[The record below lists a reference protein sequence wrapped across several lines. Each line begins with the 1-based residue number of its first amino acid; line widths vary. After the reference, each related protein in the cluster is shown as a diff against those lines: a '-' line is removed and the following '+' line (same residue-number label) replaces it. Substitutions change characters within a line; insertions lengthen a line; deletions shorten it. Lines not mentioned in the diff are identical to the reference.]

1 MMRLKLLAVVV
12 SVAFSAGCAQMAQSP
27 DGEAKP
33 AAPAAEAKKFTQ
45 YKHIVDYAYV
55 KPHASLPRERS
66 AGALVIDSRPA
77 ARRYDDGHIP
87 AAINIPDSSFDK
99 QVAKLPA
106 DKNRELIFYCQGLEC
121 ELSHSSA
128 RKAEALGYKNIK
140 VYAAG
145 IPDWEAKGEL
155 QSVSAEY
162 IKKQLDAKA
171 NVVLIDSRPERP
183 FAAGTIPGAINI
195 SDSKFAQMVDKL
207 PKDKATPLIFFCG
220 GLACDL
226 SEKSAKKAK
235 ALGYTNVRKY
245 TEGHPDWVAKFGAK
259 PAAAAPA
266 TAPAAAAAPAAAP
279 AKAGAMDIQ
288 PGKEKGSIS
297 VASFE
302 KILKENPA
310 QVLIVDV
317 RSPDEFKLGSFP
329 GAINIPVADVEP
341 KFATIPRNKPVVFT
355 CATGAR
361 SGEAYDTTNFLDGK
375 FNAYF
380 LDAKVKF
387 ADGKYTITGN

>member
-1 MMRLKLLAVVV
+1 MMRLKLLAVAV
-12 SVAFSAGCAQMAQSP
+12 SVVFSAGCAQMGQSP
-27 DGEAKP
+27 AADAKP
-33 AAPAAEAKKFTQ
+33 AAPAAAAHKFTQ
-45 YKHIVDYAYV
+45 WKNIVDYAYV

-66 AGALVIDSRPA
+66 AGALVIDSRPT
-77 ARRYDDGHIP
+77 ARRYDEGHIP
-87 AAINIPDSSFDK
+87 VSISIPDSSFDK
-99 QVAKLPA
+99 MANLLPA
-106 DKNRELIFYCQGLEC
+106 DKNRELIFYCGGFEC

-128 RKAEALGYKNIK
+128 FKAEKLGYKNIK

-145 IPDWEAKGEL
+145 EPDWTAKGEIL
-155 QSVSAEY
+155 SVSTVF
-162 IKKQLDAKA
+162 IKKLIDQKA

-220 GLACDL
+220 GLVCDL

-245 TEGHPDWVAKFGAK
+245 TEGYPDWVAKYGAK

-266 TAPAAAAAPAAAP
+266 AAPAAAAAPA
-279 AKAGAMDIQ
+279 KAGAVDIQ

-302 KILKENPA
+302 RVLKENPSA
-310 QVLIVDV
+310 ILIVDV
-317 RSPDEFKLGSFP
+317 RSPAEFKLGSFP
-329 GAINIPVADVEP
+329 GAINIPVAEVED

-361 SGEAYDTTNFLDGK
+361 SGEAYDTTNFLDNK

-380 LDAKVKF
+380 LDANVKF
-387 ADGKYTITGN
+387 ADGKYAITGR

>member
-27 DGEAKP
+27 GGDAKP

-55 KPHASLPRERS
+55 KPHASLPRERG
-66 AGALVIDSRPA
+66 AGALVIDSRPT

-99 QVAKLPA
+99 MTNLLPA
-106 DKNRELIFYCQGLEC
+106 DKNRELIFYCQGLDC
-121 ELSHSSA
+121 ELSHNSA
-128 RKAEALGYKNIK
+128 FKAEKLGYKNIK

-145 IPDWEAKGEL
+145 IPDWEAKGEI
-155 QSVSAEY
+155 SSISTAFM
-162 IKKQLDAKA
+162 KKLVDSKA
-171 NVVLIDSRPERP
+171 DVVLIDSRPERP

-207 PKDKATPLIFFCG
+207 PKDKAKPLIFFCG

-245 TEGHPDWVAKFGAK
+245 TEGYPDWAAKFGTAPAVAT
-259 PAAAAPA
+259 PAA
-266 TAPAAAAAPAAAP
+266 APAAAAAAP
-279 AKAGAMDIQ
+279 AKAAGLDIQ

-302 KILKENPA
+302 RILKENPA
-310 QVLIVDV
+310 QILIVDV
-317 RSPDEFKLGSFP
+317 RAPAEFKLGSFP
-329 GAINIPVADVEP
+329 GAINLPVAEVED

-361 SGEAYDTTNFLDGK
+361 SGEAYDTTNFLDNK

-380 LDAKVKF
+380 LDANVKF
-387 ADGKYTITGN
+387 ADGKYTITGR

>member
-1 MMRLKLLAVVV
+1 MMKLKLLAVVV
-12 SVAFSAGCAQMAQSP
+12 SVAFSAGCAQMAQGP
-27 DGEAKP
+27 GGEAKP
-33 AAPAAEAKKFTQ
+33 AAPAAAPKFTPW
-45 YKHIVDYAYV
+45 KNIVDYAYV

-66 AGALVIDSRPA
+66 AGALVIDSRPT
-77 ARRYDDGHIP
+77 ARRYDEGHIP
-87 AAINIPDSSFDK
+87 ASISIPDSSFDK
-99 QVAKLPA
+99 MTHLLPA
-106 DKNRELIFYCQGLEC
+106 DKNRELIFYCGGFEC

-128 RKAEALGYKNIK
+128 FKAEKLGYKNIK

-145 IPDWEAKGEL
+145 EPEWTAKGEIL
-155 QSVSAEY
+155 SVSTVF
-162 IKKQLDAKA
+162 IKKLIDEKA

-220 GLACDL
+220 GLVCDL

-245 TEGHPDWVAKFGAK
+245 TEGYPDWVAKFGAK

-279 AKAGAMDIQ
+279 AKAGAVDIQ

-302 KILKENPA
+302 RILKESPA
-310 QVLIVDV
+310 QILIVDV

-329 GAINIPVADVEP
+329 GAINIPVAEVEP

-361 SGEAYDTTNFLDGK
+361 SGEAFDTTNFLDNK

-380 LDAKVKF
+380 LDANVKF
-387 ADGKYTITGN
+387 ADGKYTITGR

>member
-1 MMRLKLLAVVV
+1 MKLKLLAVVV

-27 DGEAKP
+27 GGEAKP
-33 AAPAAEAKKFTQ
+33 AAPAAAAHKFTQ
-45 YKHIVDYAYV
+45 WKNIVDYAYV

-87 AAINIPDSSFDK
+87 AAISIPDSSFDK
-99 QVAKLPA
+99 MTAKLPA
-106 DKNRELIFYCQGLEC
+106 DKNRELIFYCGGFEC

-128 RKAEALGYKNIK
+128 FKADKLGYKNIK

-145 IPDWEAKGEL
+145 EPDWAAKGEL
-155 QSVSAEY
+155 LSVSAEY

-171 NVVLIDSRPERP
+171 NLVLIDSRPERP
-183 FAAGTIPGAINI
+183 FAQGTIPGSINI
-195 SDSKFAQMVDKL
+195 SDSKFDKMTDKL
-207 PKDKATPLIFFCG
+207 PKDKATPMVFFCG

-245 TEGHPDWVAKFGAK
+245 TEGYPEWAAKFGA
-259 PAAAAPA
+259 AP
-266 TAPAAAAAPAAAP
+266 AAAAPAAAP
-279 AKAGAMDIQ
+279 AAAAAAPAKTGALDIQ

-302 KILKENPA
+302 RILKENPS
-310 QVLIVDV
+310 QILIVDV
-317 RSPDEFKLGSFP
+317 RAAKEFALGSFP
-329 GAINIPVADVEP
+329 GAINIPVAEVED
-341 KFATIPRNKPVVFT
+341 KFATIPRGKPVVFT

-380 LDAKVKF
+380 LDANVKF
-387 ADGKYTITGN
+387 ADGKYTITGR

>member
-1 MMRLKLLAVVV
+1 MMRLKLLAVAV
-12 SVAFSAGCAQMAQSP
+12 SVVFSAGCAQMAQSP
-27 DGEAKP
+27 GGEAKP
-33 AAPAAEAKKFTQ
+33 ATPAAAAPKFTQ
-45 YKHIVDYAYV
+45 WKNIVDYAYV

-66 AGALVIDSRPA
+66 AGALVIDSRPT
-77 ARRYDDGHIP
+77 ARRYDEGHIP
-87 AAINIPDSSFDK
+87 VSISIPDSSFDK
-99 QVAKLPA
+99 MANLLPA
-106 DKNRELIFYCQGLEC
+106 DKNRELIFYCGGFEC

-128 RKAEALGYKNIK
+128 FKAEKLGYKNIK

-145 IPDWEAKGEL
+145 EPDWTAKGEIL
-155 QSVSAEY
+155 SVSTVF
-162 IKKQLDAKA
+162 IKKLIDEKA

-220 GLACDL
+220 GLMCDL

-245 TEGHPDWVAKFGAK
+245 TEGHPDWVAKYGAK

-266 TAPAAAAAPAAAP
+266 AAPAAAAAPA
-279 AKAGAMDIQ
+279 KAGAVDIQ

-302 KILKENPA
+302 RILKETPA
-310 QVLIVDV
+310 QILIVDV
-317 RSPDEFKLGSFP
+317 RSPAEFKLGSFP
-329 GAINIPVADVEP
+329 GAINIPVAEVED

-361 SGEAYDTTNFLDGK
+361 SGEAYDTTNFLDNK

-380 LDAKVKF
+380 LDANVKF
-387 ADGKYTITGN
+387 ADGKYAITGR

>member
-1 MMRLKLLAVVV
+1 MMKLKLLAVVV

-27 DGEAKP
+27 AADAKP
-33 AAPAAEAKKFTQ
+33 AAPAAAAHKFTQ
-45 YKHIVDYAYV
+45 WKNIVDYAYV
-55 KPHASLPRERS
+55 KPHAALPRERS
-66 AGALVIDSRPA
+66 AGALVIDSRPT

-87 AAINIPDSSFDK
+87 AAINIPDSGFDK
-99 QVAKLPA
+99 MTGKLPA
-106 DKNRELIFYCQGLEC
+106 DKNRELIFYCQGLDC

-128 RKAEALGYKNIK
+128 HKAEALGYKNIK

-145 IPDWEAKGEL
+145 IPDWAAKGEL
-155 QSVSAEY
+155 LSVSAEY

-171 NVVLIDSRPERP
+171 NLVLIDSRPERP
-183 FAAGTIPGAINI
+183 FAQGTIPGAINI
-195 SDSKFAQMVDKL
+195 SDSKFDKMIDKL

-245 TEGHPDWVAKFGAK
+245 TEGYPEWVAKFGA
-259 PAAAAPA
+259 AP
-266 TAPAAAAAPAAAP
+266 AAAAPAAAP
-279 AKAGAMDIQ
+279 AAAAAPAKTGALDIQ
-288 PGKEKGSIS
+288 AGKEKGSIS

-302 KILKENPA
+302 RILKENPA
-310 QVLIVDV
+310 QILIVDV
-317 RSPDEFKLGSFP
+317 RAAKEFALGSFP
-329 GAINIPVADVEP
+329 GAINIPVGEVED
-341 KFATIPRNKPVVFT
+341 KFATIPRDKPVVFT

-380 LDAKVKF
+380 LDANVKF
-387 ADGKYTITGN
+387 ADGKYTITGR